1 MGQTRSKDRV
11 LSPEFVKKYIE
22 IAKCMKPSLTE
33 EACEMIGEEY
43 AKLRSQDFDNSDVAR
58 TQPVTARA
66 LETLI
71 RLSTAHAK
79 ARLSKTVDAV
89 DAETA
94 IELVQFA
101 YFKKVLAKDKKK
113 RRHDSDDEEEEEMPD
128 QVQPDEDS
136 RPEPK
141 RSKKDPSPPKEGPV
155 EINVVRLEQF
165 KTALFGIFESTR
177 KQNLHMDDVRKHI
190 VTEKNFSEGEMMAAI
205 EKMSDDNKVML
216 SADVLYLI

>member
-1 MGQTRSKDRV
+1 MSYSKYV
-11 LSPEFVKKYIE
+11 SLIIPWNSSHIPA
-22 IAKCMKPSLTE
+22 IAS
-33 EACEMIGEEY
+33 
-43 AKLRSQDFDNSDVAR
+43 
-58 TQPVTARA
+58 VTKIPI
-66 LETLI
+66 LFQ
-71 RLSTAHAK
+71 
-79 ARLSKTVDAV
+79 TVDAV

-113 RRHDSDDEEEEEMPD
+113 RRHDSDEEDEEDIPD
-128 QVQPDEDS
+128 TDNAEVES

-141 RSKKDPSPPKEGPV
+141 RTKKDASPPPEGPV
-155 EINVVRLEQF
+155 EINVVRLDQF

-177 KQNLHMDDVRKHI
+177 QQNLHMNDVRKHI
-190 VTEKNFSEGEMMAAI
+190 VTEKKFSEGEMMAAI

>member
-1 MGQTRSKDRV
+1 
-11 LSPEFVKKYIE
+11 
-22 IAKCMKPSLTE
+22 
-33 EACEMIGEEY
+33 
-43 AKLRSQDFDNSDVAR
+43 
-58 TQPVTARA
+58 VTARA

-113 RRHDSDDEEEEEMPD
+113 RRHDSDDEEEEVEA
-128 QVQPDEDS
+128 DEQEDEAS
-136 RPEPK
+136 APEPK
-141 RSKKDPSPPKEGPV
+141 RSKTDASPPAIGPV
-155 EINVVRLEQF
+155 EINIVRLEQF

-177 KQNLHMDDVRKHI
+177 QQNLHMDDVRKHI
-190 VTEKNFSEGEMMAAI
+190 VTDQKFSEGEMLAAI
-205 EKMSDDNKVML
+205 EKMTDDNKIML
-216 SADVLYLI
+216 SSDVLYLI

>member
-1 MGQTRSKDRV
+1 
-11 LSPEFVKKYIE
+11 
-22 IAKCMKPSLTE
+22 
-33 EACEMIGEEY
+33 MIGEEY